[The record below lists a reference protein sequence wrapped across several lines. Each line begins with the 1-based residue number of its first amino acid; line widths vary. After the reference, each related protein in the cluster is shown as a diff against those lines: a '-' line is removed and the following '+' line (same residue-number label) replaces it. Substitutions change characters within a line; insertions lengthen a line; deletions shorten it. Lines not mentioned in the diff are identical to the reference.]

1 MRREA
6 NYAFEEG
13 FFFFFF
19 SRDRLS
25 SFFFSFVSFLLFPS
39 RYHRD
44 SCRKV
49 RVMVHR
55 AKGWRNDRLEEETR
69 FPAADRSAN
78 EPEGNL

>member
-13 FFFFFF
+13 FFFFF
-19 SRDRLS
+19 SRDRP
-25 SFFFSFVSFLLFPS
+25 SFFFFLFISFLLFPS

-44 SCRKV
+44 SSRKV
-49 RVMVHR
+49 RVHR
-55 AKGWRNDRLEEETR
+55 AKGSRNDRLEEETR